1 MHGSSGLLAL
11 VFLASK
17 KSALTHCPGCAAR
30 AHTGDPVVSHSSTR
44 AQITHDTI
52 IMITILLPLLFRV
65 AASDKVPE
73 RHPYS
78 YTYNVLDV
86 PSNNNYQVT

>member
-1 MHGSSGLLAL
+1 MQ
-11 VFLASK
+11 V
-17 KSALTHCPGCAAR
+17 KSPRSLITRAG
-30 AHTGDPVVSHSSTR
+30 AHTSAVVSYSSTR
-44 AQITHDTI
+44 AQNTAQTLVNDSI

-65 AASDKVPE
+65 AVSDQASE

-86 PSNNNYQVT
+86 PSNNNYEVT